1 MKHVLIAA
9 VLLSLGG
16 VAAGCGNDQ
25 SSTAADASPS
35 SSSTSPADAP
45 ADASSDELCH
55 ALSGGAS
62 IKDGADVAGFA
73 DALQKAG
80 TPTQIPDTAR
90 KGFEVYVG
98 VLRKVDPHATATQ
111 LKHMKNVD
119 LSKTEQT
126 EVQTFMGYAQ
136 QTCAPSTSTGGGAAA
151 Q

>member
-9 VLLSLGG
+9 ALLSLGG
-16 VAAGCGNDQ
+16 VAAGCGDDN
-25 SSTAADASPS
+25 SSSSADAAPT

-45 ADASSDELCH
+45 SDASSGDLCQ
-55 ALSGGAS
+55 ALSKGAS
-62 IKDGADVAGFA
+62 IKDGADVASFA

-80 TPTQIPDTAR
+80 TPTKTPSTAR

-98 VLRKVDPHATATQ
+98 VLRKVDPHATATE
-111 LKHMKNVD
+111 LKNMKNVN

-136 QTCAPSTSTGGGAAA
+136 QTCAPSTAGGGAAA